1 VADQALLAVTELSR
15 RFGGVQAVDRVSF
28 GVAPGSIVA
37 LIGPNGAGKS
47 TIVNMLSGVLQ
58 PSGGRVTLGGRELSG
73 LPAHLV
79 ARRGMVRTFQ
89 NGRLIR
95 RLSVLENVLLG
106 ADAGCGYGFIDALL
120 HTPRLRYAEARLRE
134 RAMALLDELGLAG
147 DAGREVGAMAYGK
160 QRKLEVAR
168 ALMQQPT
175 LLLLDEPAAGLN
187 SAEADEFGHFVI
199 QLRGR
204 GLGILLIE
212 HNMGLVMRL
221 ADRIVVVNFGIKIA
235 EGLPA
240 AVRSDEQ
247 VIEAYLGRKAAHA
260 AL

>member
-1 VADQALLAVTELSR
+1 
-15 RFGGVQAVDRVSF
+15 
-28 GVAPGSIVA
+28 
-37 LIGPNGAGKS
+37 
-47 TIVNMLSGVLQ
+47 
-58 PSGGRVTLGGRELSG
+58 
-73 LPAHLV
+73 
-79 ARRGMVRTFQ
+79 
-89 NGRLIR
+89 
-95 RLSVLENVLLG
+95 
-106 ADAGCGYGFIDALL
+106 
-120 HTPRLRYAEARLRE
+120 
-134 RAMALLDELGLAG
+134 MALLDELGLAG